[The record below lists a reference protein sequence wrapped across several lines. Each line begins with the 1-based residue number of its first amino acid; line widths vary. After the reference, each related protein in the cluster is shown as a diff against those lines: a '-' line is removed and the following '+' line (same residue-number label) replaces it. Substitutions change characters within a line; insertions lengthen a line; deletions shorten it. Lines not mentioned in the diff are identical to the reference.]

1 MGKHGICPL
10 SVAPLR
16 QRIVCIPTTP
26 PQCGLS
32 PKETRPSCA
41 AADCCYCACC
51 SSPHRSVCCCF
62 CCRSP
67 SLSHRPKHDQPAR
80 DDDLPRPASVHC
92 RHTGQCATR
101 SAAHPTCPEFRG
113 LPPLE
118 SKPQPPASFGCATGI
133 TTCTWARRA
142 PAEARPHTRHLM
154 PLTACASRAAR
165 LPTMATARA
174 AAAAAASE
182 ALPALRCPRSS
193 ILRRSPRPCH

>member
-16 QRIVCIPTTP
+16 QRIVCIPITP

-67 SLSHRPKHDQPAR
+67 SLSHRPKHDRPAR
-80 DDDLPRPASVHC
+80 DDDPPRPASVHC
-92 RHTGQCATR
+92 RHTA
-101 SAAHPTCPEFRG
+101 P
-113 LPPLE
+113 
-118 SKPQPPASFGCATGI
+118 
-133 TTCTWARRA
+133 ARRTRCSCCCQRCSCCCCCCCLTA
-142 PAEARPHTRHLM
+142 ARALNGSAVLPSR
-154 PLTACASRAAR
+154 PLTELLPCSTPLSRTYCGASSHFPLYKRTKKVS
-165 LPTMATARA
+165 L
-174 AAAAAASE
+174 
-182 ALPALRCPRSS
+182 
-193 ILRRSPRPCH
+193 

>member
-16 QRIVCIPTTP
+16 QRIVCIPITP

-51 SSPHRSVCCCF
+51 SSPHRSVCFFCF

-67 SLSHRPKHDQPAR
+67 SLSRRPKHDRPAR
-80 DDDLPRPASVHC
+80 DDDLPRPASVHHK
-92 RHTGQCATR
+92 RNTLWLPHCATR
-101 SAAHPTCPEFRG
+101 SAAHAMCSEFCG

-133 TTCTWARRA
+133 ITCTRARRA
-142 PAEARPHTRHLM
+142 PAEARPHSPPHATDGVRV
-154 PLTACASRAAR
+154 PRRTASHYGHCARCCRCCR
-165 LPTMATARA
+165 L
-174 AAAAAASE
+174 
-182 ALPALRCPRSS
+182 
-193 ILRRSPRPCH
+193 